1 MKKSSVKILLEA
13 LIAILCLLLGAFIG
27 VFLDR
32 SGYLGPPIEHTGAAK
47 VFIPLSLSIL
57 VIIAW
62 AIIKICKQ
70 NKEGKNE

>member
-1 MKKSSVKILLEA
+1 MSKASVKILLEA

-32 SGYLGPPIEHTGAAK
+32 SGCLGPPVEHSGAAK
-47 VFIPLSLSIL
+47 VFSPLLIL

-62 AIIKICKQ
+62 AIFKICKP
-70 NKEGKNE
+70 NKEDGE

>member
-13 LIAILCLLLGAFIG
+13 LMAILCLLLGAFLG

-32 SGYLGPPIEHTGAAK
+32 SGYLGPSREHTGAAK
-47 VFIPLSLSIL
+47 ILIPILIL

-62 AIIKICKQ
+62 AVFNIWKQ
-70 NKEGKNE
+70 NKED

>member
-32 SGYLGPPIEHTGAAK
+32 SGYLGPPIEHTGAK
-47 VFIPLSLSIL
+47 ILLPLSIL

-62 AIIKICKQ
+62 AIVNIWKQ
-70 NKEGKNE
+70 NKEN

>member
-1 MKKSSVKILLEA
+1 MKKSSVKILFEA

-32 SGYLGPPIEHTGAAK
+32 SGYLGPPVEHTGAK
-47 VFIPLSLSIL
+47 ILIPLAIL

-62 AIIKICKQ
+62 AIINICKQ

>member
-1 MKKSSVKILLEA
+1 
-13 LIAILCLLLGAFIG
+13 LLLGAFIG

-32 SGYLGPPIEHTGAAK
+32 SGYLGPPVEHTGAK
-47 VFIPLSLSIL
+47 ILIPLAIF

-62 AIIKICKQ
+62 AIINICKQ

>member
-1 MKKSSVKILLEA
+1 MQKASVKILLEA

-32 SGYLGPPIEHTGAAK
+32 SGYFGPSIEHTAAK
-47 VFIPLSLSIL
+47 ILIPLLIL

-62 AIIKICKQ
+62 AIVTIWKQ
-70 NKEGKNE
+70 NKEN

>member
-32 SGYLGPPIEHTGAAK
+32 SGYLGPPIEHTNAAK
-47 VFIPLSLSIL
+47 ILIPVFIFG
-57 VIIAW
+57 IIVW
-62 AIIKICKQ
+62 AIVKIWKQ
-70 NKEGKNE
+70 NKEN

>member
-1 MKKSSVKILLEA
+1 MKKASVKILLEA

-32 SGYLGPPIEHTGAAK
+32 SGYLDPPIEHTGAAK
-47 VFIPLSLSIL
+47 VLIPLSIL

-62 AIIKICKQ
+62 AFVKICKQ
-70 NKEGKNE
+70 NKEGKD

>member
-1 MKKSSVKILLEA
+1 MKKASVKILLEA

-32 SGYLGPPIEHTGAAK
+32 SGYLGPPVEHTGAAK
-47 VFIPLSLSIL
+47 VLIPFLIL

-62 AIIKICKQ
+62 AIVKIYRQ
-70 NKEGKNE
+70 NKDDKK

>member
-32 SGYLGPPIEHTGAAK
+32 SGYLGPPVEHTGAAK
-47 VFIPLSLSIL
+47 VLIPFLIV

-62 AIIKICKQ
+62 AIVRICKQ
-70 NKEGKNE
+70 DGQSSER

>member
-1 MKKSSVKILLEA
+1 MKKSSVKILFEA

-32 SGYLGPPIEHTGAAK
+32 SGYLGPPVEHTGAK
-47 VFIPLSLSIL
+47 ILIPLAIL

-70 NKEGKNE
+70 NKGGKNE

>member
-1 MKKSSVKILLEA
+1 MKKSSVKILFEA

-32 SGYLGPPIEHTGAAK
+32 SGYLGPPVVHTGAK
-47 VFIPLSLSIL
+47 ILIPLAIL

-62 AIIKICKQ
+62 AIINICKQ
-70 NKEGKNE
+70 NKEGKNK

>member
-1 MKKSSVKILLEA
+1 MKKSSAKILLEA

-47 VFIPLSLSIL
+47 ILIPLSIL

-62 AIIKICKQ
+62 AIVKIWKQ
-70 NKEGKNE
+70 HKEN

>member
-32 SGYLGPPIEHTGAAK
+32 SGYLGPPNEHTGAAK
-47 VFIPLSLSIL
+47 VFIPLSIL